1 MPKAVDG
8 AVVCSGLKVPPF
20 FPLGAVLEAAGRM
33 GIDIIAGGR
42 LKKKQREAKT
52 DAVHSF
58 FFQRDALND
67 PNGANELIAWVGWA
81 FNPPWG

>member
-58 FFQRDALND
+58 FFSGM
-67 PNGANELIAWVGWA
+67 P
-81 FNPPWG
+81 

>member
-8 AVVCSGLKVPPF
+8 AVACSAQGGPF
-20 FPLGAVLEAAGRM
+20 FPLGAVLETAGRM

-52 DAVHSF
+52 DTGTF
-58 FFQRDALND
+58 
-67 PNGANELIAWVGWA
+67 
-81 FNPPWG
+81 